1 MNNKHTSYVKIPKKI
16 NNNEVRPASGGVRYI
31 EKNFN
36 NNKFNSEYINQINS
50 NLNNNNEPPAMRGSY
65 ALIDK
70 ERNSIKSINNN
81 RVNKPIYNMNDNINI
96 NNNKNDYGFN
106 GMTTYNYNSF
116 RKNNKF
122 N

>member
-16 NNNEVRPASGGVRYI
+16 YNNEVRPASGGVRYI

-36 NNKFNSEYINQINS
+36 NTKFNSEYINQINS
-50 NLNNNNEPPAMRGSY
+50 NLNNNNEPPPPMRGSY
-65 ALIDK
+65 VIMDK

-81 RVNKPIYNMNDNINI
+81 NKQIYNMNDNINI
-96 NNNKNDYGFN
+96 INNKNDYGFN
-106 GMTTYNYNSF
+106 GMKTYNYNSF